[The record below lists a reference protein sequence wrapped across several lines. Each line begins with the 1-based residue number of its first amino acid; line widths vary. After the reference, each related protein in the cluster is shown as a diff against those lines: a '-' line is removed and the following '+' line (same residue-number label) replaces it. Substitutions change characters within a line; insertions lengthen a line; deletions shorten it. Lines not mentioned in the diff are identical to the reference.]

1 MRARWPATAATT
13 TLVDFAPRLQRAIE
27 TVCADMLAT
36 VGFYQEKLRLRGEHN
51 REFVLSH
58 ALEPSSAAESRATL
72 NEISG

>member
-1 MRARWPATAATT
+1 
-13 TLVDFAPRLQRAIE
+13 
-27 TVCADMLAT
+27 MLAT